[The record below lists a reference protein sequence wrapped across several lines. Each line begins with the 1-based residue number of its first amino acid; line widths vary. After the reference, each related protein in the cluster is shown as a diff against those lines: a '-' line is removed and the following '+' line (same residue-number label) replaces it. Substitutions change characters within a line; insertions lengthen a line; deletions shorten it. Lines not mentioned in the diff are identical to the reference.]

1 VAQISTVAVIGAGA
15 LGRGIAR
22 LVALGGYNTILEDLI
37 PGVLRK
43 AEGEIRSN
51 FEKAVELG
59 RTSSGAASQAL
70 GRIQYAASLEESA
83 RQADV
88 VIEAVPDELES
99 KIEIFTLLDKIC
111 RPRTILIC
119 TSSELNL
126 SEIAGITYRPA
137 KCAGMR
143 FRANASDAQFLE
155 IVQARETGKDTMAT
169 VLEMAGRMG
178 KDARTIV
185 EGSVQ

>member
-43 AEGEIRSN
+43 AEDEIRSN
-51 FEKAVELG
+51 LEKAVDLG
-59 RTSSGAASQAL
+59 CTSSDAASEAL

-99 KIEIFTLLDKIC
+99 KIEIC

-143 FRANASDAQFLE
+143 FRANASDAQFLD